1 MYSYVGICRNI
12 TAEQAEQRTV
22 RGGSLS
28 ESMCFRYAAPGH
40 KRKKYP
46 QLIYWKNGKV
56 YKVDHVRDVYLNDS
70 PSGNGKM
77 KLYGVEINGHFT
89 DLVEDGDKWYVY
101 EK

>member
-1 MYSYVGICRNI
+1 MLEY
-12 TAEQAEQRTV
+12 AEILRQSKLNKERREVTHHQRVCVSVTLHQDTN
-22 RGGSLS
+22 G
-28 ESMCFRYAAPGH
+28 
-40 KRKKYP
+40 KKYP

-56 YKVDHVRDVYLNDS
+56 YKVDRVRDVYLNDS